1 MILNDGVAYT
11 FCPACDAR
19 VDWVDLRLPV
29 WCCASCDAMINEG
42 RAERPWCTD
51 CRRPMNEIHAWER
64 PPAPKHIAEGA
75 PLSEKISSFFES
87 ALGLAF
93 FAALTLTPLS
103 LSLHPAWRWFVIAYM
118 PLSVLI
124 PLVLGSWILGSIAAS
139 FRELRELIRDRSTRI
154 IHGIEH
160 ATVVVLLRRG
170 FQVTHGQ
177 TDKGFFKV
185 WLKSDQREGKR
196 TPASGATEAVRRACL
211 KAIERLRRE
220 KWSLAIHKKCG
231 TTWMVLFLLTSLTA
245 IICVAIGLLMNL
257 RPASIVSLAAILV
270 AVLSLGSR
278 PLGYLVQRTV
288 TVGVDFHRA
297 SVKRIMRRIE
307 ESGAVCYYVH
317 LDVELEDEAT
327 G

>member
-1 MILNDGVAYT
+1 
-11 FCPACDAR
+11 
-19 VDWVDLRLPV
+19 
-29 WCCASCDAMINEG
+29 
-42 RAERPWCTD
+42 
-51 CRRPMNEIHAWER
+51 
-64 PPAPKHIAEGA
+64 
-75 PLSEKISSFFES
+75 
-87 ALGLAF
+87 
-93 FAALTLTPLS
+93 
-103 LSLHPAWRWFVIAYM
+103 
-118 PLSVLI
+118 
-124 PLVLGSWILGSIAAS
+124 
-139 FRELRELIRDRSTRI
+139 
-154 IHGIEH
+154 
-160 ATVVVLLRRG
+160 
-170 FQVTHGQ
+170 VTHGQ